1 MNGELVLLFIATL
14 LLIIFKII
22 EEQLDKKY
30 KEIVILYR
38 YIFISSILF
47 SLKDFNINAI
57 ISTILLLLIC
67 EYIPRIIKS
76 KYDELVYKYV
86 KWLITVLSYI
96 IFPIYYILKLI
107 FREQVEQFS
116 EEQIQEEVEEDQF
129 SQTTVKEIMTPRTSL
144 FVLNMEDTIGEHLTE
159 IAEQGF
165 SRIPVY
171 NESIDNIEGILYIK
185 DILTAQKDTKIKD
198 LARKA
203 IYVPETKP
211 IETMLEEF
219 KLNQSHI
226 AVIIDEYGGTS
237 GIVTIEDILEEIVGE
252 IRDEYDIEVDN
263 ITKVADNIFEV
274 MGETSV
280 EEINEEIGINISLS
294 EEYDTISGFVQYK
307 LGKVATEN
315 DQLNE
320 PLYIIRVIKVENKK
334 IIKLKII
341 LLDIGGTKQ

>member
-14 LLIIFKII
+14 LLIVFKII

-47 SLKDFNINAI
+47 ALKDFHINAI

-67 EYIPRIIKS
+67 EYIPRIIKN
-76 KYDELVYKYV
+76 KYSELVYEYV
-86 KWLITVLSYI
+86 KWLIILLSYI
-96 IFPIYYILKLI
+96 IFPVYYILKLI

-116 EEQIQEEVEEDQF
+116 EEEIYEEPEEDQF

-144 FVLNMEDTIGEHLTE
+144 FALNMEDTIGAHLSE

-171 NESIDNIEGILYIK
+171 TESIDNIEGILYIK
-185 DILTAQKDTKIKD
+185 DILTAKHSTKIKD

-203 IYVPETKP
+203 VYVPEAKP
-211 IETMLEEF
+211 IEKMLEEF

-263 ITKVADNIFEV
+263 IIKLTDNIFEV

-280 EEINEEIGINISLS
+280 EEINEEIGIEIPLS
-294 EEYDTISGFVQYK
+294 EEYETISGFVQYK
-307 LGKVATEN
+307 LGKVAQEN

-320 PLYIIRVIKVENKK
+320 PLYIIRVIEVENKK

-341 LLDIGGTKQ
+341 LLDMGGSKQ